1 MIIWQECWP
10 WLAAM
15 TALLACSAFFSAS
28 EAALF
33 SLRPADR
40 RDLRDEAMGRVAA
53 SLLLDPDRLLSA
65 ILFWNLVLNLAY
77 FAVVSI
83 VCFKLQATAPTG
95 TSWVFAAGALMAV
108 ISFGEM
114 LPKTMGVLGAKKLSR
129 SVGRSVQAAVAVLDP
144 IMPALRLVTRVSQR
158 LLWPGLPAEPYLE
171 LEDLEQAIT
180 VSREDQALADQE
192 RIVLKNIVSLSDIRI
207 DEWMRPRTQF
217 TSFRPPVSLS
227 DLNGRIT
234 PSGYLLVTETSSDDV
249 SAALHLT
256 GLSSLPDENLEAL
269 AAPVVTLPWCA
280 TVAQALESMSS
291 MELDVAVIVN
301 EYGDTIGILTRE
313 DILDTIFNFS
323 PSRSKMLMNEKP
335 IHDIADGVWIVA
347 GVTSLRRLSK
357 YLDMPLPASRCVTVA
372 GVVQER
378 LQKLASEGDR
388 CHWGQFELQVIETP
402 QRGHMLIRV
411 TLDRGRSQ

>member
-1 MIIWQECWP
+1 
-10 WLAAM
+10 M

>member
-1 MIIWQECWP
+1 
-10 WLAAM
+10 M

-217 TSFRPPVSLS
+217 TSFRQPVSLS